1 MVAAFPTAP
10 MLEYIPW
17 LPDLFEEPVRVVD
30 GAIVT
35 PTAPGASTTMR
46 PDSFERWRVA

>member
-1 MVAAFPTAP
+1 VAAFPNAP

-17 LPDLFEEPVRVVD
+17 LLELFEDPVQVVD
-30 GAIVT
+30 GSIIP

-46 PDSFERWRVA
+46 ADACARWSVV